1 MTAAEF
7 NLGRHCGITFARIKP
22 ASLFTVREEDI
33 KILAYFAAKF
43 RTKGFV
49 FVCMR
54 RMGGRA
60 LFYVYHIGALEKLLC
75 CPLNRKF
82 LEERGYPCKSAAQSI
97 RLLKERMQEDD
108 FPHEIGIFL
117 GYPLEDVQG
126 FIDDPAAK
134 TGLCGYWKVYA
145 DLEKNKK
152 SLRDSE
158 DVPTVSAKG
167 CLRDIRSQRY
177 FRSDETRKRVQNKNL
192 TEV

>member
-82 LEERGYPCKSAAQSI
+82 LEERGYPCKSAAQSVM
-97 RLLKERMQEDD
+97 LLKERMQEDD

-117 GYPLEDVQG
+117 GYPLEDVQC
-126 FIDDPAAK
+126 FIDDPTAK
-134 TGLCGYWKVYA
+134 TELCGYWKVYA
-145 DLEKNKK
+145 DLEEKQKIFE
-152 SLRDSE
+152 R
-158 DVPTVSAKG
+158 
-167 CLRDIRSQRY
+167 
-177 FRSDETRKRVQNKNL
+177 FTRCTDCICKRMLAGHSL
-192 TEV
+192 TEIFQVG